1 MFTNELIIVM
11 LMMGKNSKDV
21 NFGILKIK
29 SNQLDLL
36 MTVVT
41 VVTREERYN
50 YLHFK

>member
-29 SNQLDLL
+29 SNQLGLL
-36 MTVVT
+36 MT
-41 VVTREERYN
+41 VVTREERNN
-50 YLHFK
+50 YLHLK

>member
-29 SNQLDLL
+29 SNQLGLL
-36 MTVVT
+36 MTVVA
-41 VVTREERYN
+41 VVTREERN
-50 YLHFK
+50 NHLFLK